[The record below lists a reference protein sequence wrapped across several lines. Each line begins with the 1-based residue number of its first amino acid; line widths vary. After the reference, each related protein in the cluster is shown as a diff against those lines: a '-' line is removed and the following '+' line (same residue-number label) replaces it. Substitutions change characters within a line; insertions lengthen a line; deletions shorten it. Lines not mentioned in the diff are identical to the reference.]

1 MSNYQ
6 TVICIGDTSIYK
18 VPEIKEFF
26 DTALLAAAGFFAS
39 KYDAGLAAEMV
50 NKAANS
56 NCENSKFIIKA
67 LRSAGEFVIYGEEYA
82 NKLSTESFHA
92 ILEHEKAH
100 IKFQDLNN
108 TPESYLENI
117 DQIELR
123 ADKYAAS
130 IVGKEAMKEA
140 LKEIIKINTKNL
152 MANRPNGRSFEDNFK
167 TISESEHFKL
177 RFDALS

>member
-18 VPEIKEFF
+18 VPEVKEFF
-26 DTALLAAAGFFAS
+26 DTALLVAGGFFAS
-39 KYDAGLAAEMV
+39 KYDAAMTANIF
-50 NKAANS
+50 NKATKS
-56 NCENSKFIIKA
+56 NCENSKFILKA
-67 LRSAGEFVIYGEEYA
+67 LRIAGEFVIYGEEYA
-82 NKLSTESFHA
+82 NKLSTECFHA

-108 TPESYLENI
+108 SPDYYLKNI
-117 DQIELR
+117 DKIELR

-130 IVGKEAMKEA
+130 IVGKEAMREA

-152 MANRPNGRSFEDNFK
+152 MENRPNGKSFEDNIK
-167 TISESEHFKL
+167 AISESKHFKL

>member
-6 TVICIGDTSIYK
+6 TIICVGDTSIYK
-18 VPEIKEFF
+18 VPEIKEFLELVL
-26 DTALLAAAGFFAS
+26 TSAGGFFAS
-39 KYDAGLAAEMV
+39 KYDGTLAAELV
-50 NKAANS
+50 NKVMKS
-56 NCENSKFIIKA
+56 DCENSKFILKA
-67 LRSAGEFVIYGEEYA
+67 LRIAGEFVIYGEKYA
-82 NKLSTESFHA
+82 NKLSTECFHA

-108 TPESYLENI
+108 SPDYYLKNI
-117 DQIELR
+117 DKIELR

-152 MANRPNGRSFEDNFK
+152 MENRPNGKSFEDNIK
-167 TISESEHFKL
+167 AISESKHFKL